1 MPGLGTWSLR
11 SCGEEPDVVRRGI
24 DDWRRCCCYH
34 GLVPAKSKSRSVQVG
49 HWVWSRSMMLPT
61 HDKLPFPYCS
71 AIQTTA
77 SEVAVP
83 ASLRLGPAG
92 ERPNRGG
99 KRSTELLAR
108 LGLACLIPK

>member
-1 MPGLGTWSLR
+1 MWSDWAVMITVAAAATT
-11 SCGEEPDVVRRGI
+11 SCLPKVKVA
-24 DDWRRCCCYH
+24 
-34 GLVPAKSKSRSVQVG
+34 V
-49 HWVWSRSMMLPT
+49 WVWSRSMMLPT

-92 ERPNRGG
+92 ERPNCGG
-99 KRSTELLAR
+99 KGSTELLAR